1 MRTNRNCGPRPRQNG
16 CGVMPMA
23 ASMPMNGCNP
33 PLPMQA
39 PAVGRV
45 TNCPEV
51 VQTVI
56 EPTITCPADIYNH
69 FTRVEHI
76 VPVQRTTV
84 HVHHNQHDFIVQEQ
98 VTVDNVTERHMGPTQ
113 TITNT
118 VQGPSV
124 DMGWVNNFN
133 QTPMMPLQAA
143 GMGPVVNNGVGFNGF
158 NQFGAVGQQA
168 PFVGQGVI
176 PGQFGVPGVQQVPGL
191 GLPGMS
197 FIR

>member
-1 MRTNRNCGPRPRQNG
+1 MCRSNRACGLRPCPVPTNNG
-16 CGVMPMA
+16 CGVPMA
-23 ASMPMNGCNP
+23 APMLMNGCNQ
-33 PLPMQA
+33 PLPAQT

-69 FTRVEHI
+69 FSRIEHI

-98 VTVDNVTERHMGPTQ
+98 ITVDNVTGRHMGPTQ

-118 VQGPSV
+118 VQGPNV
-124 DMGWVNNFN
+124 DMGWVNSFN
-133 QTPMMPLQAA
+133 QTPITPLQAQA
-143 GMGPVVNNGVGFNGF
+143 ANMGPVANNSVGF
-158 NQFGAVGQQA
+158 NQFAINQA
-168 PFVGQGVI
+168 PIVGNGN
-176 PGQFGVPGVQQVPGL
+176 GLGSNQFGNSGIMSGL
-191 GLPGMS
+191 LGIPV
-197 FIR
+197 I